1 VQPPCNRPWPKF
13 LISIGWLLWLDRA
26 MTFASKI
33 TLSRLLLVPV
43 FAMLAIYYGQ
53 SVARQAPLEWLRWS
67 ALAVFVTAAASDGL
81 DGWIAR
87 RFNQRSQFGATIDPI
102 ADKSLLLTA
111 IITLT
116 AVDWGPDNWH
126 LPLWFTALVIVRD
139 CIILGGINVL
149 HFTGHQVT
157 IAPQWSGKVCTVTQM
172 VAIGWIMLK
181 VVPFSPIY
189 PCIIAAVFTV
199 WSAVDYVREGLRIL
213 HEGGRSD
220 I

>member
-1 VQPPCNRPWPKF
+1 
-13 LISIGWLLWLDRA
+13 

-43 FAMLAIYYGQ
+43 FAVLAIYYGH
-53 SVARQAPLEWLRWS
+53 SVADGAPLEWLRWW
-67 ALAVFVTAAASDGL
+67 ALTVFVTAAASDGL

-87 RFNQRSQFGATIDPI
+87 RFNQRSRFGAIIDPI

-116 AVDWGPDNWH
+116 LVDWGPHNWH

-149 HFTGHQVT
+149 HFTGHQVH
-157 IAPQWSGKVCTVTQM
+157 IAPQWSGKVCTVAQM

-189 PCIIAAVFTV
+189 PCILASVCTV
-199 WSAVDYVREGLRIL
+199 WSGVDYVREGLRIL
-213 HEGGRSD
+213 HASGQAD
-220 I
+220 A